1 MMSPTIVFWA
11 LLAIAIF
18 GVLARVARTPYPIV
32 MVLGGALVAVVPGL
46 PRVQLPPD
54 FVFLVM
60 LPPLLFAGGWTTDVR
75 NFKRFLEPILLLAF
89 GLVIFTTI
97 TVAYFAHAFIGL
109 PLAAAFVLG
118 AILSPPDAIATE
130 AIGESVPFP
139 LAIATILSGESLV
152 NDATA
157 LVIYRF
163 AVAAVVTGTFSLA
176 TAAWQ
181 LVYVSIVGIAIGL
194 AIAEVAGRIQIA
206 LRRRGLVDDVTA
218 TIVSLA
224 TPFLAYLPAE
234 AAHVSGVLAAVAA
247 GMSLSRRSADLFDGE
262 MRVTAGGAWGVAV
275 FALNGVAFLAIG
287 LQLPSLVAGLSAYRP
302 ATLATYGAI
311 TSGIVIASRFVWI
324 FGSVFIRRTL
334 GRLRGFREARLTWRG
349 MVVMSWAGM
358 RGIVT
363 LAAALALPA
372 ATRDGTPFPGRDLIL
387 FLAFVTIVVTLVGQG
402 LTLPFI
408 MRKLDVVEDQ
418 DDGTDIARGR
428 VGAAVAA
435 RERLRELEADFESVE
450 EWTIAGRLIAE
461 LDQRIDHFGRDAGA
475 GLDGV
480 AAHER
485 DLALRR
491 ELYGVERAA
500 LSKMRHSGEITDR
513 AYRDLT
519 YEIDLAEARL
529 GV

>member
-1 MMSPTIVFWA
+1 
-11 LLAIAIF
+11 
-18 GVLARVARTPYPIV
+18 
-32 MVLGGALVAVVPGL
+32 
-46 PRVQLPPD
+46 
-54 FVFLVM
+54 
-60 LPPLLFAGGWTTDVR
+60 
-75 NFKRFLEPILLLAF
+75 
-89 GLVIFTTI
+89 
-97 TVAYFAHAFIGL
+97 
-109 PLAAAFVLG
+109 
-118 AILSPPDAIATE
+118 
-130 AIGESVPFP
+130 
-139 LAIATILSGESLV
+139 
-152 NDATA
+152 
-157 LVIYRF
+157 
-163 AVAAVVTGTFSLA
+163 
-176 TAAWQ
+176 
-181 LVYVSIVGIAIGL
+181 
-194 AIAEVAGRIQIA
+194 
-206 LRRRGLVDDVTA
+206 
-218 TIVSLA
+218 VSLA